1 MRSMSLKKPG
11 NREQDVRLRRHGD
24 IWILLGFFIALVA
37 IGFSFDLR
45 PLVHGLIGADHDG
58 CALDGPFLL
67 ATLWAL
73 GLGAFAWRRA
83 RESERQLAEN
93 CHMAEALEVALKRA
107 HLADRAKANLLAG
120 MSHELRT
127 PLNAILGFA
136 EMIRNDSLGKGVPDC
151 YVAYAED
158 IHRSGQALLSHF
170 DSILEF
176 VRAETG
182 EVILSEE
189 TVDLRTA
196 FANIQC
202 QFAARAAEKAVLLE
216 MRLPPRSLGV
226 IADPTALRQMLS
238 RLVANAIRYNRA
250 GGHVVLSATCDE
262 EGCVVVRVEDDG
274 RGINPGRLAQ
284 AMHPLTVSGNGYTRS
299 EAGLG
304 FGLAITKALAE
315 MHGATLTLDSTP
327 GEGTIA
333 VLRFPRSRTV
343 DTELAAFHPGRARAP
358 VQEEDCLPE
367 SAEHVSERSRHR
379 RKSA

>member
-1 MRSMSLKKPG
+1 MSSKQSG
-11 NREQDVRLRRHGD
+11 NRAEDIGLRRHRD
-24 IWILLGFFIALVA
+24 IGILLGFLVVLIAV
-37 IGFSFDLR
+37 GSYFDLR
-45 PLVHGLIGADHDG
+45 PLVHGLIGAQHDG

-67 ATLWAL
+67 TALGAL
-73 GLGAFAWRRA
+73 GLGVFAWRRA

-93 CHMAEALEVALKRA
+93 CRMAEALEVALKRA

-136 EMIRNDSLGKGVPDC
+136 ELIKNDNLGKGVPDC

-158 IHRSGQALLSHF
+158 IHRSGQTLLSHF

-182 EVILSEE
+182 EVVLSEE
-189 TVDLRTA
+189 VVDLRSA

-202 QFAARAAEKAVLLE
+202 QFAAKAAEKGVLLG
-216 MRLPPRSLGV
+216 MRLPPRSLGLL
-226 IADPTALRQMLS
+226 ADPPALGQMLS
-238 RLVANAIRYNRA
+238 RLVGNAIRYNQT
-250 GGHVVLSATCDE
+250 GGHVVVSAACDE
-262 EGCVVVRVEDDG
+262 EGCILVRVEDDG

-284 AMHPLTVSGNGYTRS
+284 AMHPFTIHGNGHTRS

-304 FGLAITKALAE
+304 FGLAITKSLAE
-315 MHGATLTLDSTP
+315 MHGATLMLDGTP
-327 GEGTIA
+327 GEGTVA

-343 DTELAAFHPGRARAP
+343 DTDGVFHPCHPCTPGHEGNCPRETAGH
-358 VQEEDCLPE
+358 VPE
-367 SAEHVSERSRHR
+367 VPQRHQ
-379 RKSA
+379 KFA